1 MIQFLF
7 SGDHDVWL
15 IGWAIAALVNL
26 FGFAWAFLGSRSVF
40 TEERSVR
47 NEEGLGRK
55 AA

>member
-15 IGWAIAALVNL
+15 MVWAIGALVNL
-26 FGFAWAFLGSRSVF
+26 FGFAWAFLGRGSIF
-40 TEERSVR
+40 TEERSVQS
-47 NEEGLGRK
+47 EEGLSRK